1 MDTNTNKNN
10 YDFDYHQLLAS
21 WFSPSFPI
29 GSFNF
34 SHGLEAAIEMNFIK
48 NEFNLKNWIHYL
60 ITYGSGKTDCILL
73 VNSYKGHDVN
83 ELAFALCS
91 SKERWIETKNLGNAF
106 CKNIK
111 ENWGYNIEN
120 NLAYPVAVGLAGL
133 HFKIPLEQLVIA
145 YLQSFVANLVN
156 IGVKHIPLGQS
167 AGQKILIELIPIVK
181 DQALLY
187 KECQINDLGSS
198 AFISDLSSMFH
209 ETLKNRIYQT

>member
-1 MDTNTNKNN
+1 MSGPCRYLESVKCLSTIHEPIATAARAISGPMLWSENPTNT
-10 YDFDYHQLLAS
+10 
-21 WFSPSFPI
+21 
-29 GSFNF
+29 
-34 SHGLEAAIEMNFIK
+34 
-48 NEFNLKNWIHYL
+48 
-60 ITYGSGKTDCILL
+60 
-73 VNSYKGHDVN
+73 
-83 ELAFALCS
+83 
-91 SKERWIETKNLGNAF
+91 LGNAF

-111 ENWGYNIEN
+111 ENWGYNIED

-145 YLQSFVANLVN
+145 YLQSFVANLCN

>member
-1 MDTNTNKNN
+1 VN
-10 YDFDYHQLLAS
+10 
-21 WFSPSFPI
+21 FSPGF
-29 GSFNF
+29 
-34 SHGLEAAIEMNFIK
+34 AAALAKHFI
-48 NEFNLKNWIHYL
+48 NTESNLKTWIHYY
-60 ITYGSGKTDCILL
+60 ITSGSGTTDCILL
-73 VNSYKGHDVN
+73 VNSYKGRDVN

-91 SKERWIETKNLGNAF
+91 SKERWVETKNLGNAF

-111 ENWGYNIEN
+111 ENWGYNIKN

-167 AGQKILIELIPIVK
+167 AGQKILIDLIPIVK